1 MTTAAGDAPAS
12 VYQRV
17 LGEAYGDL
25 PPVLAR
31 YFGPIPPGH
40 VGVGEGTYDTV
51 GSRYRLIAWPLLAW
65 STRHDMLFPEAGEQ
79 VPFLVENRPV
89 ADGLAGSRWF
99 AFPGRLRVMRDT
111 MRAGDGEVIERLG
124 RGGGLEVRLRPT
136 VADGRMVLRSGRLAW
151 RVRGIRVPLPRVA
164 SVTVQESAGQ
174 GGDGRQRVDVRL
186 RMPLLGEVF
195 RYSGSF
201 AYRIVRDDDSGSGVS
216 AALPTLS
223 MWLTQNSPH

>member
-1 MTTAAGDAPAS
+1 MTAAADDAPS
-12 VYQRV
+12 SGYQRV
-17 LGEAYGDL
+17 LGDAYGDL

-31 YFGPIPPGH
+31 YFGPIPLGY

-51 GSRYRLIAWPLLAW
+51 GSRYRLLAWPLLAW
-65 STRHDMLFPEAGEQ
+65 SARHDMLFPETGAQ
-79 VPFLVENRPV
+79 VPFLVESRPA

-111 MRAGDGEVIERLG
+111 MRAGDGEIIERIG
-124 RGGGLEVRLRPT
+124 RRGGLEVRLRPA
-136 VADGRMVLRSGRLAW
+136 VADGRMVLRCRRLAW
-151 RVRGIRVPLPRVA
+151 RVGGLRVPLPRVA
-164 SVTVQESAGQ
+164 SVTVRESADPD
-174 GGDGRQRVDVRL
+174 GGGRQRVDVRL

-201 AYRIVRDDDSGSGVS
+201 AYRIVRDDDSGSGGS
-216 AALPTLS
+216 PALPTLS

>member
-1 MTTAAGDAPAS
+1 MTTAAGNAPAS

-17 LGEAYGDL
+17 LGDAYGDL

-31 YFGPIPPGH
+31 YFGPLPPGH

-51 GSRYRLIAWPLLAW
+51 GSRYRLIVWPLLVW
-65 STRHDMLFPEAGEQ
+65 STRHDVLFPEAGEQ
-79 VPFLVENRPV
+79 VPFLVENRPL

-111 MRAGDGEVIERLG
+111 MRAGDGEIIERIG
-124 RGGGLEVRLRPT
+124 RRGGLEVRLRPA

-164 SVTVQESAGQ
+164 SVTVQE
-174 GGDGRQRVDVRL
+174 VRA
-186 RMPLLGEVF
+186 R
-195 RYSGSF
+195 
-201 AYRIVRDDDSGSGVS
+201 AATGVS
-216 AALPTLS
+216 ASTFGSGCLSSARSSGTRDRSPTASCATTTAAQECRPPSL
-223 MWLTQNSPH
+223 HCRCG